1 MVIRLRI
8 FFVQGGAVKDVA
20 DRVSYLHEDD
30 VDAGYQHA
38 KGYE

>member
-20 DRVSYLHEDD
+20 GGVSNLHEDD
-30 VDAGYQHA
+30 VDADEQHA
-38 KGYE
+38 KAYE